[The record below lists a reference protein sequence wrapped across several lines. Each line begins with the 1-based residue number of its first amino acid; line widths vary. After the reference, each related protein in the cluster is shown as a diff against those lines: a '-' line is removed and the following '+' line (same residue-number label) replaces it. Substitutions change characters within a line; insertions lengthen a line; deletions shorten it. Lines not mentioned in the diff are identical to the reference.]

1 MLPQFLCF
9 LPPHQGLQLRRERY
23 CTYCR
28 PSWDKTATLISS
40 WEDKGAPATVPAKCR
55 FCRGNWQVS
64 VARVCILLPARPHPH
79 QLSLSGWAPLSL
91 LREVHGYRQPPPPPP
106 QPRGWSSSWDKA
118 LQHSSDRFEETML
131 GNEVISLNPSLP
143 LHPACPPKPS
153 PALLRLWATKEV
165 SLQCCEGNEC
175 HLTNI
180 YSNERTSGQIYTRAR
195 GSHDLQR
202 CCPVLGSCR
211 GAASQSRS
219 FSVHKTACCNFRYCC
234 FLQSFQAL

>member
-9 LPPHQGLQLRRERY
+9 SPPRQGLQLRRETILYLLQAFMRQDSHAHQLMGGQRWS
-23 CTYCR
+23 CDRVQGLQGKRAGQCR
-28 PSWDKTATLISS
+28 TC
-40 WEDKGAPATVPAKCR
+40 V
-55 FCRGNWQVS
+55 Q
-64 VARVCILLPARPHPH
+64 PARPHPR
-79 QLSLSGWAPLSL
+79 QLSLRGGAPLPL
-91 LREVHGYRQPPPPPP
+91 LKEVPGYRQPPPPPP
-106 QPRGWSSSWDKA
+106 QPRGWSSSRDKA
-118 LQHSSDRFEETML
+118 LQHSSARFEETML

-165 SLQCCEGNEC
+165 SLQCCEGNEW

-180 YSNERTSGQIYTRAR
+180 YSNERTSGQIYTLAR

-211 GAASQSRS
+211 SAASQSRN